1 MLYEAAVDLFGRTTA
16 LTPVEDKFGAHRL
29 GEDNIDAGLRQNI
42 QRILTRHPVPAEG
55 WRYTDF
61 KRLWLPSLCLAL
73 LSVSPACKHEL
84 PKLGIDLSALCPG
97 KLRGDARDKVPWN
110 TVGERNEVL
119 ERSAGLPSPAFS
131 GPEFS
136 SRA

>member
-1 MLYEAAVDLFGRTTA
+1 MLYETAVDLFGRTTA
-16 LTPVEDKFGAHRL
+16 FTPVEDKFGAHRL
-29 GEDNIDAGLRQNI
+29 GENNIDAGLRQNI

-55 WRYTDF
+55 RRHTDF
-61 KRLWLPSLCLAL
+61 KCLRLPRLCLAL

-84 PKLGIDLSALCPG
+84 PKLGIDLSALCPD

-119 ERSAGLPSPAFS
+119 
-131 GPEFS
+131 
-136 SRA
+136 